1 MSPLTTHF
9 LYAPYEEPPGCARLI
24 PLYMIPRKYSYSM
37 SPLGEAFNFAMLAGN
52 GLQKPIRKKAS
63 AAAQVFTAII
73 NGTQSHFVSFQ
84 AQRSLLTQKTA
95 ASTRWTKAISRNKSC
110 AMHPPISKI
119 VDLNLVCNI
128 FNKQYTQKNRRFA
141 DYSQVD
147 VARSIAGVLSSDISQ
162 TTISRYETFTL
173 STRNMR
179 KIKPMLDAWLD
190 KVNEATSSGIT
201 AADFLRQSRVCV
213 YKQTEQPAGD
223 GRFAGGG
230 GGESGDNREHADG
243 RIGNAKLKRHRRRL
257 FYFRRQAGRRPSV
270 HRPPPPRA
278 HNADRRAA
286 RDAPRDV
293 YTREHAE
300 RRESAQAER
309 GNEARDSR
317 LFAIFFRL

>member
-1 MSPLTTHF
+1 MRHS
-9 LYAPYEEPPGCARLI
+9 EELP
-24 PLYMIPRKYSYSM
+24 
-37 SPLGEAFNFAMLAGN
+37 
-52 GLQKPIRKKAS
+52 
-63 AAAQVFTAII
+63 
-73 NGTQSHFVSFQ
+73 
-84 AQRSLLTQKTA
+84 
-95 ASTRWTKAISRNKSC
+95 
-110 AMHPPISKI
+110 
-119 VDLNLVCNI
+119 
-128 FNKQYTQKNRRFA
+128 FA

-179 KIKPMLDAWLD
+179 KIKPMLDAWID

-213 YKQTEQPAGD
+213 CKQTEQPAGD

-243 RIGNAKLKRHRRRL
+243 QIGFAKLKRHRRRI
-257 FYFRRQAGRRPSV
+257 FHFRRQAGQRSSA

-286 RDAPRDV
+286 RDAPRNF

-300 RRESAQAER
+300 RRENAQAER
-309 GNEARDSR
+309 GNEARRSR
-317 LFAIFFRL
+317 LFAIFFVF